1 MKGIG
6 MDLRLQGKR
15 TLVTGSSKGIG
26 EAIAHAFASEGAIAI
41 IHGRDREKAERVAFD
56 IIAQGGQ
63 AHVVVGDLTDD
74 NAVEQLIAESVKMV
88 GAIDILVNNAGGSG
102 DTKDSW
108 DAPQPASWAS
118 AYDRNVLAALRV
130 TSRVLPAMRAAKWGR
145 IINISSLAATVAS
158 PNGADYSAAKAA
170 MNAMTAS
177 LAKAVAA
184 DGITVNAISPGTI
197 RSATLEARFREVAHA
212 KGLAAIDAPWDEIEK
227 VILPLFAQVP
237 VGRVGTVD
245 EIAHAV
251 TFLASP
257 TASYITGVN
266 LRVDG
271 GLSPSF

>member
-26 EAIAHAFASEGAIAI
+26 EAIARAFASEGAIAI
-41 IHGRDREKAERVAFD
+41 IHGRDREKAERVVFD

-74 NAVEQLIAESVKMV
+74 NAVEQLIAESIKMV

-102 DTKDSW
+102 GTKDSW

-130 TSRVLPAMRAAKWGR
+130 TSRVLPAMREAKWGR

-177 LAKAVAA
+177 LAK
-184 DGITVNAISPGTI
+184 
-197 RSATLEARFREVAHA
+197 
-212 KGLAAIDAPWDEIEK
+212 
-227 VILPLFAQVP
+227 
-237 VGRVGTVD
+237 
-245 EIAHAV
+245 
-251 TFLASP
+251 
-257 TASYITGVN
+257 
-266 LRVDG
+266 
-271 GLSPSF
+271 